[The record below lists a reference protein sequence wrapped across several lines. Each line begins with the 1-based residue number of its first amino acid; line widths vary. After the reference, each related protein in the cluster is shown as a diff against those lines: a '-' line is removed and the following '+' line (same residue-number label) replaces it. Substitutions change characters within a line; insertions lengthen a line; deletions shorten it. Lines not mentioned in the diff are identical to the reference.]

1 LDIWVLGPFPFWVF
15 AIEDFASLSVYLKPI
30 VASFEGKRKR
40 KRTRLFSVLFLA
52 HFGFEGVDILR
63 GRFFFFSFFPR
74 DFVGLGCVLVLV
86 GNIEYLLD

>member
-1 LDIWVLGPFPFWVF
+1 LDIWVLGPFLFWVF
-15 AIEDFASLSVYLKPI
+15 AIEDFASHSVYLKPI

-40 KRTRLFSVLFLA
+40 KRTRLFSVLFLT

-63 GRFFFFSFFPR
+63 GRFFFFFPR
-74 DFVGLGCVLVLV
+74 DLVGLGCVLVLV